1 MALGKGLTQ
10 LGEFSRKQ
18 DVEEDNLGN
27 SFRGTSH
34 LSLELDEARGQGAL
48 EGRFPISS
56 LLLCYL
62 NYLCE
67 EEQQVFFE
75 KTKI

>member
-1 MALGKGLTQ
+1 MA
-10 LGEFSRKQ
+10 EFSRKQ

-34 LSLELDEARGQGAL
+34 PGLKLRKACGQVAL
-48 EGRFPISS
+48 EGRFPIPS
-56 LLLCYL
+56 LLLRYL

-67 EEQQVFFE
+67 DKQYVFFE